1 MHDPTETVTNA
12 HTHEHTH
19 EHPHEHTHEHPH
31 PHGAAAD
38 ANASQKTVALLSY
51 MVEHNKAHA
60 QEVHDLAHEL
70 SADGKKE
77 ASALI
82 HRGVNLYR
90 EGNELLE
97 RALAALKGEG

>member
-1 MHDPTETVTNA
+1 MHDPNETVTNA

-19 EHPHEHTHEHPH
+19 EHPHEHPHHHE
-31 PHGAAAD
+31 AAAD

-70 SADGKKE
+70 STDGKKE

>member
-1 MHDPTETVTNA
+1 MHDPAETVTNA

-19 EHPHEHTHEHPH
+19 EHPHEHPHHHE
-31 PHGAAAD
+31 AAAD